1 MFKRPKLPYK
11 FPAKYR
17 TLFKFMHKSIG
28 IVLSLVPLLTLSFLG
43 VSLLS
48 GCTILKKQEGPAC
61 EVKELTCVPCR
72 TPSKKD
78 CVKQD
83 VEAELLA
90 TADSIDAALTT
101 LAAAQKAESEPILN
115 PAPLMTPEGGMGG
128 LVDIDWAG
136 PIGPL
141 VEKLATMTQY
151 RVKFLGTEPAIPIL
165 VSITAKRAIIAEVL
179 QNASFQASKRA
190 EILVF
195 PESHVIE
202 VRYIPE

>member
-1 MFKRPKLPYK
+1 
-11 FPAKYR
+11 
-17 TLFKFMHKSIG
+17 MHKPKNSFGSVLKLSIFW
-28 IVLSLVPLLTLSFLG
+28 SLFRLFTYFSFLFTVGLLT
-43 VSLLS
+43 
-48 GCTILKKQEGPAC
+48 GCTVLKKQEGPGC

-72 TPSKKD
+72 EPAKKD
-78 CVKQD
+78 CLKQD
-83 VEAELLA
+83 VEAQLLA

-101 LAAAQKAESEPILN
+101 LAAAQKAESQPILN

-128 LVDIDWAG
+128 LIDIDWAG
-136 PIGPL
+136 PLGPL
-141 VEKLATMTQY
+141 VDKIATLTNY

-165 VSITAKRAIIAEVL
+165 VTITAKRAIVAEVL

-190 EILVF
+190 EVLVF